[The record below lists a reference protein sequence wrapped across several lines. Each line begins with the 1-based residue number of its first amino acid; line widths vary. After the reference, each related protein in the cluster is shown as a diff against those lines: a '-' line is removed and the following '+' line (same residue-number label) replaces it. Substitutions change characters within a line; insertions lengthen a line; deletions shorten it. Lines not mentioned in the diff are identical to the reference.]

1 MTILKEMI
9 INQKNGTQIR
19 KIIKSK
25 YNNVNM
31 NIKVIFKFMNYI
43 RKVIAS
49 YLKHIYQTESI
60 STLNGNQSYSIDESH
75 VNKIDD
81 TNYWVVGIII
91 NSNLE
96 LIRLNLTTARN
107 TDYTIYYSLYK
118 MWKYN
123 C

>member
-49 YLKHIYQTESI
+49 YLKHIYQAESI